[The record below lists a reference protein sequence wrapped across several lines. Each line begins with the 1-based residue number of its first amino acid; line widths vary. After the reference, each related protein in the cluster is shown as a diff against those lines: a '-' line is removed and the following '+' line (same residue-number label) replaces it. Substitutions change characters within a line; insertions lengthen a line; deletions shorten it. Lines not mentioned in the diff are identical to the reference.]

1 MTHMRNT
8 APMLAAL
15 RCGARTR
22 RGGSCN
28 APALSGASRCRMH
41 GGGGGAP
48 PGNQNAVTHGYFSAK
63 AIHQRS
69 RETELFRKVRT
80 LLLDD
85 P

>member
-1 MTHMRNT
+1 MTHLRNT

-22 RGGSCN
+22 RGGMCK
-28 APALSGASRCRMH
+28 APALRGAWRCRMH

-48 PGNQNAVTHGYFSAK
+48 PGNQNAVKHGYFSAK
-63 AIHQRS
+63 AIHQRR
-69 RETELFRKVRT
+69 RETELFRKVRI
-80 LLLDD
+80 LLDD